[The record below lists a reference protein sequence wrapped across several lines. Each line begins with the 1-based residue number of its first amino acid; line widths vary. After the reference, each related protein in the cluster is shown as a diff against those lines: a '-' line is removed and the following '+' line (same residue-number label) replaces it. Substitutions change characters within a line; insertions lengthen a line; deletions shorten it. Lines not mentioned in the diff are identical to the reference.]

1 MQNINIHFSYPII
14 EYRDVLVDQTVSVKV
29 YIIIRGKIWK
39 CCTRFDRVDKKLHPM
54 HHYK

>member
-29 YIIIRGKIWK
+29 YIIIRWK
-39 CCTRFDRVDKKLHPM
+39 DMEMLH
-54 HHYK
+54 